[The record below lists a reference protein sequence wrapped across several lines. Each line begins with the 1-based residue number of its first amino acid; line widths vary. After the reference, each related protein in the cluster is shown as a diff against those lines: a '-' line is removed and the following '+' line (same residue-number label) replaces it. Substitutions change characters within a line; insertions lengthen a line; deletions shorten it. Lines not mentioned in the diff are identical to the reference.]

1 MKILLEESDLL
12 EIVTNHVKST
22 NLLNLANKEFN
33 VELEIDGTEVTASIQ
48 TSAASLTPSDK
59 PKKKT
64 TKRKASKTSEK
75 SEEPTEP
82 VETANDEK
90 DKAVEDEVEIDTS
103 TEKEVQETSTE
114 EAEET
119 PEEDEVVEDKPPFF
133 KNVKPSEPVTETEDK
148 PRKSLFK

>member
-22 NLLNLANKEFN
+22 NLLNLANKEFH

-64 TKRKASKTSEK
+64 TRRKTNRAQEKTTESVEAANEEEK
-75 SEEPTEP
+75 PAETKEETE
-82 VETANDEK
+82 TSNDEE
-90 DKAVEDEVEIDTS
+90 A
-103 TEKEVQETSTE
+103 QATSTE
-114 EAEET
+114 EVEET

-133 KNVKPSEPVTETEDK
+133 KNVKPSEPVTETDDK